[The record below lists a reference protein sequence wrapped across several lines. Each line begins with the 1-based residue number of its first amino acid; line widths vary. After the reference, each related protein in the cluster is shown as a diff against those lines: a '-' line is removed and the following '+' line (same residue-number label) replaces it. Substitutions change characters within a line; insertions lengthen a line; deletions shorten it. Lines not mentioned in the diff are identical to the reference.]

1 VELISDSFLARFTDI
16 FWIDASSQDTIQA
29 CLIAISS
36 NSSATAVGVKP
47 TVESVLQWLGA
58 KKDEWLLIFDGADH
72 DPELISQFLPAMNRG
87 NILIS
92 TRNLHMQ
99 RIAGMTYEITDMS
112 QQEAITLLLRSAGT
126 GHDPNSPHD
135 RELAAPIVEELCC
148 MPLAVDSAGAAIMN
162 CIASLSDYLSIY
174 HRHRI
179 QLSDNTHLKGQSK
192 YDRALY
198 TTWDIS
204 FNAILDRASD
214 SATTD
219 GRSAAIAILLL
230 RIFSLL
236 HYERIPE
243 SLFSRAAISKEKDIP
258 NEHILSA
265 ALQLDVDN
273 KWNSLMFRSAIR
285 ILSSFS
291 FVKTLSIGT
300 FHITMHHLVH
310 GWIRDRM
317 PSGEQREIVRII
329 RSLLR
334 WSIPQGSL
342 VNYIPYCREIVIH
355 ISAHCQLVAQC
366 VSEYEEE
373 DDTVLDQMGEVTSI
387 IGYYNQARDF
397 QQQVLNVRQRLL
409 GEEDEKTWETMLSL
423 AWTYLKLGQYQSAK
437 ELQMKVLERWKKL
450 LGNHH
455 VDTLWAMANLAST
468 YRYLGE
474 YHSAQELNVK
484 VLEGRKQLL
493 GNEHVDT
500 LQAMSNLATTYRHLG
515 EYHSAQELE
524 VKVLEEWKQRFG
536 DDHADTLTARANLAA
551 TYRHLGEYHRAHELE
566 VKVLEG
572 WKQLLG
578 DEHVN
583 TLSAMANLASTYQHL
598 NEYHKAQE
606 LQVKVLE
613 GWKQLL
619 GDEHVDTL
627 SAMANLA
634 STYCYMG
641 KYHIAQELEVK
652 VLARRKQL
660 LGEEHV
666 NTLLAMHNLACT
678 YKALG
683 RLKEAQ
689 ELLSFVIPQ
698 RKAKLGPAHQYT
710 VFSVEALHLIEAEIQ
725 ATSKVY

>member
-1 VELISDSFLARFTDI
+1 
-16 FWIDASSQDTIQA
+16 
-29 CLIAISS
+29 
-36 NSSATAVGVKP
+36 
-47 TVESVLQWLGA
+47 
-58 KKDEWLLIFDGADH
+58 
-72 DPELISQFLPAMNRG
+72 MNRG

-126 GHDPNSPHD
+126 GHDPNSQLD

-162 CIASLSDYLSIY
+162 CIASLSSYLSIY
-174 HRHRI
+174 HRQRI

-204 FNAILDRASD
+204 FNAILDRASA

-219 GRSAAIAILLL
+219 GCSAAIAILLL
-230 RIFSLL
+230 QIFSFL
-236 HYERIPE
+236 HYESIPE

-265 ALQLDVDN
+265 ALQRDADN
-273 KWNSLMFRSAIR
+273 KWNSLVFRSAIQ

-291 FVKTLSIGT
+291 FVKTLSTGT

-317 PSGEQREIVRII
+317 SSGKRREIVKII

-342 VNYIPYCREIVIH
+342 VNHIPYCREIMIH

-366 VSEYEEE
+366 VSDYEEE
-373 DDTVLDQMGEVTSI
+373 DDTVLDRMGEVTSI

-409 GEEDEKTWETMLSL
+409 GYKDEKTWEAMLSL
-423 AWTYLKLGQYQSAK
+423 AWTYSKLGQYQSAK

-450 LGNHH
+450 LGNDHP
-455 VDTLWAMANLAST
+455 DTLWAMANLAST
-468 YRYLGE
+468 YQYLGE
-474 YHSAQELNVK
+474 YHSAQELNLK
-484 VLEGRKQLL
+484 VLQGRKQRL
-493 GNEHVDT
+493 GNDDVDT
-500 LQAMSNLATTYRHLG
+500 LQAMANLATTYRYLG
-515 EYHSAQELE
+515 EYYSAQELE
-524 VKVLEEWKQRFG
+524 VKVLEGLRQRFG
-536 DDHADTLTARANLAA
+536 DDHADNLSAMANLAA

-578 DEHVN
+578 DDHVR
-583 TLSAMANLASTYQHL
+583 TLSAMANLASTYRHL
-598 NEYHKAQE
+598 EEYPRAQE

-613 GWKQLL
+613 GRKQLL
-619 GDEHVDTL
+619 GDEHIDTL
-627 SAMANLA
+627 SAMGNLA

-641 KYHIAQELEVK
+641 EYHNAQELEVK
-652 VLARRKQL
+652 VLDRRKQL

-666 NTLLAMHNLACT
+666 NTLFAMHNLACT
-678 YKALG
+678 YKALN

-689 ELLSFVIPQ
+689 ELLSFVIP
-698 RKAKLGPAHQYT
+698 RREAKLGPAHPYT
-710 VFSVEALHLIEAEIQ
+710 VSSVEVLRWIEAEMANDVCNLKPLTIIREIVTQ
-725 ATSKVY
+725 